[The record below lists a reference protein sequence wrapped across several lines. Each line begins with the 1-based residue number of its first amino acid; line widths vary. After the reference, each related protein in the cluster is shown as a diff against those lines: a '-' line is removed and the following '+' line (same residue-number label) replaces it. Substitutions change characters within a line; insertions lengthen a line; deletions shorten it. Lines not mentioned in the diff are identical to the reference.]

1 MHMHCAT
8 VFNYLMTYYFSTQFL
23 PHSVFMLDGSHL
35 TSKLFNIFFYPP
47 RSVCGPSA
55 LFTARYSN
63 PAMKTELIFSWA
75 FLWLSSLSYL
85 KYSLG
90 QSRSKREM
98 LQVYGWKTHLGDLH
112 QCSLCSNEYLNSLYQ
127 MSSFKRRH

>member
-23 PHSVFMLDGSHL
+23 PHSVFMVDGARL
-35 TSKLFNIFFYPP
+35 MSKLFSIFFYPP
-47 RSVCGPSA
+47 HSVCGPNA
-55 LFTARYSN
+55 LFTVHYSN

-90 QSRSKREM
+90 QREGNVVAWWLEDSPGRLALM
-98 LQVYGWKTHLGDLH
+98 QPLLQ
-112 QCSLCSNEYLNSLYQ
+112 
-127 MSSFKRRH
+127 